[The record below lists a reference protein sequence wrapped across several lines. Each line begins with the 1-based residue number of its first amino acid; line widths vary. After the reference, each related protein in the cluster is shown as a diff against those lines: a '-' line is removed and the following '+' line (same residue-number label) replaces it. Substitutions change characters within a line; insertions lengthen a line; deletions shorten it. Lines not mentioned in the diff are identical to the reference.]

1 MKKIAILLIILF
13 AAPCFAQFSK
23 THYFPPITSNSNMP
37 EDHYLYISTPST
49 TNVKFKIIENG
60 GTIIQGVVSNAVPY
74 VYTIGTGVDTQMLT
88 PKTNIGKLTNKGY
101 IIEAEDLVYVSM
113 RINAS
118 LNPNNGTFAHAGGI
132 VSKGNSAL
140 GKIFRLG
147 AMLNPSFDFTLLNFA
162 SILST
167 ENNTTIRIS
176 NIPSGTLLT
185 DGTIVN
191 GPIVVTLDKNESYVI
206 ALENQNQ
213 TVGLS
218 NSAKIIGALVES
230 DKPVVVNSGSF
241 GGSNSTAT
249 NFRDIGFD
257 QIVSLEKTGKEYIFV
272 RGLGSDLLE
281 RVLLVSHTN
290 GTKVF
295 INGSTT
301 VFTTLN
307 AGEYA
312 DIDGSN
318 FINGNFYVTTSEPVF
333 AYQSIGGKDDNAAN
347 QNLFFVPPIS
357 CTTPRVVDN
366 IPAIQS
372 IGNTAYI
379 GGLNIITEKGASVSV
394 NNIAVT
400 TSPVAVTGNPGFER
414 YTINSLYGNVSVKS
428 TKQVY
433 VSYFGTNSAATF
445 GGYYSGFDSK
455 PEVILNKISASG
467 TSCIPNTILKTSDI
481 SSYDAFQWFFNG
493 NAIAGATANQY
504 TPTQSGYY
512 IVRGSITGCP
522 STLPLFSDN
531 TPVSQCTTD
540 FDNDNVND
548 DIDNDLDNDG
558 IVNCS
563 ESYGDKSIDTAV
575 SGAGNITVNDY
586 SNTYTSLV
594 STSVDATV
602 TPFVGNADGSFVTE
616 TPIGVGNF
624 VDYKMT
630 FAKPITIGMQYVATA
645 NASDLINANAEY
657 VVTSDVDKTVTVL
670 NPSNQLLIDTNY
682 DGIYESGITEY
693 SSFEVRF
700 RLNGTTSLT
709 AGTGDFKFLSY
720 LTKSFS
726 ITHKNLSDT
735 NDNKSTFKCYAACV
749 PKDSDGDGTA
759 DLTDT
764 DSDNDGILDITEAQ
778 VDNAVALSN
787 SDTNRDGID
796 NVFGTGLTAVD
807 TDKDGVPDYLD
818 LDSDN
823 DGILDKDESGSLA
836 TNADIDNDGINN
848 YRELDSDNDLC
859 LDVKEAGFSD
869 PDLDG
874 IVNTSPV
881 TVDINGKVIGAPY
894 TAPMVNYKIA
904 APLTISQ
911 QPLASPTCELQ
922 NTSIKVIS
930 SGDSYQWQVSTD
942 GTSWNDLVNNTT
954 YAGVTTA
961 NLLLNGITNSMNGYK
976 YRVSINRTGNSCG
989 LISNETSLTVYVLP
1003 NVVTTEI
1010 KQCDEDLDGI
1020 TAFNLTVKNNF
1031 ISANASNEIF
1041 TYYLSQAGANT
1052 ANPTQLISN
1061 PEAFINTTP
1070 FTMVVWAR
1078 VTNSNNCYR
1087 VAQLNLK
1094 VVATQIPSSF
1104 KRTFEVCDDN
1114 LDMDGNYNSNNN
1126 KRDGISAFNFSS
1138 VETEIRGMLPTVN
1151 SYTIRFYKSQADAL
1165 VEKNQIT
1172 NLSNYRNIDSPNT
1185 QQIWGRVDSNIDNG
1199 CYGFGPFVTLNVE
1212 KLPTAHPVTIDRQ
1225 CDDDQDDTFLFNTSA
1240 LESTLLNGQN
1250 NVTATYYDATYRPLK
1265 DANGVSI
1272 TSPFPARF
1280 FTKSQKII
1288 ARLTNNTTLKCLDE
1302 TSITF
1307 IVDDLPEAYAIPTSL
1322 TTICDDEADPLLQD
1336 GKYTFDTSSFQNTIL
1351 GSQAGMMVE
1360 YFDKNNLAL
1369 SSPLP
1374 NPFTTA
1380 TDDYKIVVKNQTNT
1394 GCEATKTLSFVVNPL
1409 PRIRTNYDNSEN
1421 QLICSSQTTFNT
1433 QVNAGFEF
1441 GTNTADYK
1449 YVWTKDNQVLT
1460 TETSPDLFVDNAE
1473 GNYNVQVINRVTG
1486 CSRDRNVKVTFSE
1499 KPQITSVEVIDFTDV
1514 NSIRVNAIGRSKYEF
1529 SVDERYNFF
1538 QASNLFD
1545 NIPAGVHEVYVNDTK
1560 GCGTVSQTV
1569 SVIGVPKF
1577 FTPNNDGFNDYWNV
1591 KGISTNLNSQSIIH
1605 IYDRYGKLVL
1615 DIDPLGQG
1623 WDGTL
1628 NGFQLPADDYWYT
1641 LKLQDGRESKG
1652 HFTLKR

>member
-1 MKKIAILLIILF
+1 MKKITFLLIILF

-23 THYFPPITSNSNMP
+23 THYLPPITSNSNMP

-49 TNVKFKIIENG
+49 TDVNFKIIAIG
-60 GTIIQGVVSNAVPY
+60 GTIIQGVVKNTSPY
-74 VYTIGTGVDTQMLT
+74 VYTIGTGSTTQMVT
-88 PKTNIGKLTNKGY
+88 PKTSIGKLINKGY

-118 LNPNNGTFAHAGGI
+118 LNILNGSYAHAGGI

-140 GKIFRLG
+140 GKTFRLG
-147 AMLNPSFDFTLLNFA
+147 AMLNPSYDPSLLNFG

-167 ENNTTIRIS
+167 ENKTKITIS
-176 NIPSGTLLT
+176 NIPVGTLLT
-185 DGTIVN
+185 DGTIVS
-191 GPIVVTLDKNESYVI
+191 GPIVVNLDKNESYVI
-206 ALENQNQ
+206 ALENQNP

-218 NSAKIIGALVES
+218 NSAKMIGALIES
-230 DKPVVVNSGSF
+230 DKPIVVNSGSF

-249 NFRDIGFD
+249 NGRDIGFD
-257 QIVSLEKTGKEYIFV
+257 QIVSFEKTGKEYIFV
-272 RGLGSDLLE
+272 KGLGSTILE
-281 RVLLVSHTN
+281 RVLLVAHTDQ
-290 GTKVF
+290 TK
-295 INGSTT
+295 IYLNGSTT
-301 VFTTLN
+301 PFATLN

-318 FINGNFYVTTSEPVF
+318 FINGNLYVTSSEPVF
-333 AYQSIGGKDDNAAN
+333 AYQSIGGNSTSAAN

-357 CTTPRVVDN
+357 CTTPRAVDN
-366 IPAIQS
+366 IPFIQL
-372 IGNTAYI
+372 IGNTTYV
-379 GGLNIITEKGASVSV
+379 GGLNIVTEKGASVSV

-400 TSPVAVTGNPGFER
+400 SSPVAVTGNPGFER
-414 YTINSLYGNVSVKS
+414 YTISSLAGNVSVKS

-433 VSYFGTNSAATF
+433 VSYFGTNSAATY

-455 PEVILNKISASG
+455 PEVTSNKISVSG
-467 TSCIPNTILKTSDI
+467 TSCIPNTILKTSTI

-493 NAIAGATANQY
+493 SAITGATASQY
-504 TPTQSGYY
+504 TPTQPGYY
-512 IVRGSITGCP
+512 NVRGSISGCP

-540 FDNDNVND
+540 FDNDAVND
-548 DIDNDLDNDG
+548 NIDNDLDNDG
-558 IVNCS
+558 IVNCT
-563 ESYGDKSIDTAV
+563 ESYGDKIIDTAV
-575 SGAGNITVNDY
+575 LGTGNVTVNDY
-586 SNTYTSLV
+586 SNTYSTLV

-645 NASDLINANAEY
+645 NATDLINANAEY
-657 VVTSDVDKTVTVL
+657 VVTSDIDKTVTVL

-700 RLNGTTSLT
+700 RLNGTTSLS

-720 LTKSFS
+720 LTKTFS

-735 NDNKSTFKCYAACV
+735 NNNKSTFKCYAACV
-749 PKDSDGDGTA
+749 PKDSDGDGTP

-778 VDNAVALSN
+778 VDSAVALSN

-796 NVFGTGLTAVD
+796 NIFGTGLTPMD

-836 TNADIDNDGINN
+836 TNADIDNDGIKN

-881 TVDINGKVIGAPY
+881 TVDLNGKVIGAPY
-894 TAPMVNYKIA
+894 TTPMVNYKIA

-922 NTSIKVIS
+922 NTTIKVIS
-930 SGDSYQWQVSTD
+930 SGDSYQWQISTD

-961 NLLLNGITNSMNGYK
+961 TLLLNSITNSMNGYK

-989 LISNETSLTVYVLP
+989 LISNETSLTVYALP

-1010 KQCDEDLDGI
+1010 KQCDDDLDGI

-1031 ISANASNEIF
+1031 ISANYTNETF
-1041 TYYLSQAGANT
+1041 AYYLTQAGADT
-1052 ANPTQLISN
+1052 ANPAQLIAN
-1061 PEAFINTTP
+1061 PEAYVNTTP
-1070 FTMVVWAR
+1070 FAMVVWAR
-1078 VTNSNNCYR
+1078 VSNSNNCYR

-1094 VVATQIPSSF
+1094 VNTTQIPSTF
-1104 KRTFEVCDDN
+1104 KRVFEQCDDN
-1114 LDMDGNYNSNNN
+1114 LDIDGNSNANNN
-1126 KRDGISAFNFSS
+1126 KRDGISTFNFSS
-1138 VETEIRGMLPTVN
+1138 VEADIRNMLPAG
-1151 SYTIRFYKSQADAL
+1151 SYSVRFYKSQADAL
-1165 VEKNQIT
+1165 AEINQIT
-1172 NLSNYRNIDSPNT
+1172 NVSNYRNIGYPNS
-1185 QQIWGRVDSNIDNG
+1185 QQIWGRVDSSNDNA
-1199 CYGFGPFVTLNVE
+1199 CYGYGAYVTLNVE
-1212 KLPTAHPVTIDRQ
+1212 KLPTANPVTIARQ
-1225 CDDDQDDTFLFNTSA
+1225 CDDDQDDIFLFNTLS
-1240 LESTLLNGQN
+1240 LESTLVNGQT

-1265 DANGVSI
+1265 DANGVLI
-1272 TSPFPARF
+1272 TSPFPANF
-1280 FTKSQKII
+1280 ASKSQKII

-1302 TSITF
+1302 TTIEF

-1336 GKYTFDTSSFQNTIL
+1336 GKYAFDTTGFQSTVL
-1351 GSQAGMMVE
+1351 GSQTNMAVE
-1360 YFDKNNLAL
+1360 YFDQNGNALA
-1369 SSPLP
+1369 SPLP
-1374 NPFTTA
+1374 NPFDTA
-1380 TDDYKIVVKNQTNT
+1380 TQNLKIVVKNKTNT
-1394 GCEATKTLSFVVNPL
+1394 SCVAERTLPFVINPL
-1409 PRIRTNYDNSEN
+1409 PRIRINADNSED
-1421 QLICSSQTTFNT
+1421 QLICSSQVTFST
-1433 QVNAGFEF
+1433 QANAGLQAGSDES
-1441 GTNTADYK
+1441 DYD
-1449 YVWTKDNQVLT
+1449 YVWKKDNKVLAG
-1460 TETSPDLFVDNAE
+1460 ETSYVLDINNAE
-1473 GNYNVQVINRVTG
+1473 GIYNVQVISKTTG

-1499 KPQITSVEVIDFTDV
+1499 KPQIAIIDVVDFTDV
-1514 NSIRVNAIGRSKYEF
+1514 NSIKVTTIGRGKYEF
-1529 SVDERYNFF
+1529 SLDERYNFF
-1538 QASNLFD
+1538 QASNVFD
-1545 NIPAGVHEVYVNDTK
+1545 NVPAGVHEVYVNDTK

-1577 FTPNNDGFNDYWNV
+1577 FTPNNDGFNDYWTV
-1591 KGISTNLNSQSIIH
+1591 KGISTYFNSQSVIH
-1605 IYDRYGKLVL
+1605 IYDRYGKFIKDINPL
-1615 DIDPLGQG
+1615 DQG

-1628 NGFQLPADDYWYT
+1628 NGYLLPADDYWYT